1 MTYLQLKKVLRT
13 YGLPIFLSFSLPIL
27 IMAAVYYS
35 KGIYPGSDL
44 SILASDAFS
53 QYANF
58 HASFNNVLHGKQS
71 IFYTW
76 SGSLGLNYWSLM
88 GYYLNGLFTLLVG
101 FTDNLHMPDTLYYLT
116 LLKFG
121 ASGLAFWV
129 FSYNTYR
136 INRWMSVGLSVSYA
150 LMAYTVGYSE
160 VIMWLDTF
168 VYLPLII
175 LGIHRLMDQKK
186 PTVLFISYLLMFLS
200 NFYMAFMVGVFSFL
214 YFFARTFTDWQKYKK
229 AIGSYLVT
237 SLLAGGASMV
247 TILPTILDLR
257 ANGESF
263 TGIDRILTKDVGPWD
278 LVAKSLAGVYDTSK
292 FGSMPF
298 IYIGLLPLIFCVFY
312 FISRKIPL
320 KNKLL
325 YAGLLLILIASIYIE
340 PLNLFWHGMHAP
352 NMFLFRFSFLL
363 SFMIILL
370 AGYGLES
377 FEMAESNR
385 FVNSVL
391 GLGGIFLLFLFLSNK
406 KRYGVITTES
416 LLLTI
421 GLLVAYLAIMLGWLY
436 KEKWRS
442 GFVVLLVAIMVG
454 EAAFNAQALI
464 SGIKQEWNYASRVLY
479 TEGHSDVQR
488 LVDEAEAQNTSFF
501 RMENVDPIALN
512 ESFRFGY
519 HGVTMF
525 SSIRNRHSSQYVN
538 ALGYRSLGTNL
549 QVHYENNTL
558 LGDSLMGIKY
568 NLGKESPLK
577 FGYEKVAE
585 SGAYGLYENK
595 YALPLGILTDEGI
608 YEEEAVK
615 NQTEFFNYL
624 SQEEEEVFFFRDAAI
639 IGSENALIT
648 EQEETV
654 EIGEEQPNQPTKVTW
669 MVTVPAKTQGYLSL
683 TPTDFASVS
692 GMHVTFE
699 VDGISRTTPFE
710 NTGQYFNL
718 GYYEET
724 TSVEV
729 TAEFLKGSMERP
741 NFEIYKP
748 DAVFLD
754 TEKFAAMVEAI
765 QKKGVDFKTE
775 GRKATGSVSLEKD
788 QVVLTTIPY
797 DKGWE
802 VLIDGKPAEIT
813 SFKNAFLSV
822 KVPKGKHDIT
832 FIFLPQGFKI
842 GAGLFI
848 SCILLFIGYVW
859 WLKRKAKRERLE
871 REGDNA

>member
-1 MTYLQLKKVLRT
+1 MTHLQRKKIIRNC
-13 YGLPIFLSFSLPIL
+13 GWPILLSFSLPVL
-27 IMAAVYYS
+27 IMVAVYYS
-35 KGIYPGSDL
+35 KGIYPGSEL
-44 SILASDAFS
+44 SLLASDAFS

-58 HASFNNVLHGKQS
+58 HASFNNVLQGKQS

-88 GYYLNGLFTLLVG
+88 GYYLNGLFTPLVG
-101 FTDNLHMPDTLYYLT
+101 LADNLHMTDTLYYLT

-121 ASGLAFWV
+121 ASGIAFWV
-129 FSYNTYR
+129 FSHNTYR
-136 INRWMSVGLSVSYA
+136 INRWMSVGLSVAYA

-186 PTVLFISYLLMFLS
+186 PVVLFISYLLMFLS
-200 NFYMAFMVGVFSFL
+200 NFYMAFMVGVFSAL
-214 YFFARTFTDWQKYKK
+214 YFLARTCTDWPKYKK
-229 AIGSYLVT
+229 SIGSYLVT
-237 SLLAGGASMV
+237 AFLAGGASMV
-247 TILPTILDLR
+247 TILPTVMDLR
-257 ANGESF
+257 ANGESI
-263 TGIDRILTKDVGPWD
+263 TGISRLLTKDVGPWD
-278 LVAKSLAGVYDTSK
+278 LIAKNLTGVYDTSK

-298 IYIGLLPLIFCVFY
+298 IYIGLLPLVFCVFY
-312 FISRKIPL
+312 FVSRKIPL

-325 YAGLLLILIASIYIE
+325 YAGILLFLVASVYLE
-340 PLNLFWHGMHAP
+340 PLNLFWHGLHAP
-352 NMFLFRFSFLL
+352 NMFLFRFSFLI
-363 SFMIILL
+363 SFMVILL
-370 AGYGLES
+370 AGYGLEA
-377 FEMAESNR
+377 FNINESNR

-391 GLGGIFLLFLFLSNK
+391 GVGGVFLLFLFLSNK

-416 LLLTI
+416 LLFTI
-421 GLLVAYLAIMLGWLY
+421 GLLIAYLVIMLGWLY
-436 KEKWRS
+436 KEKWRRS
-442 GFVVLLVAIMVG
+442 LVILLLTVMAG

-464 SGIKQEWNYASRVLY
+464 SGIKQEWSYPSSELY
-479 TEGHSDVQR
+479 TANHSDIQS
-488 LVDEAEAQNTSFF
+488 LVDAAEGKNETFF
-501 RMENVDPIALN
+501 RMENMDPTSLN

-585 SGAYGLYENK
+585 SGKYWLYENK

-608 YEEEAVK
+608 YEEEAVR

-692 GMHVTFE
+692 GMHVTAE

-710 NTGQYFNL
+710 NAGQYFNL

-754 TEKFAAMVEAI
+754 TEKFATMVEAI
-765 QKKGVDFKTE
+765 QKKGVDFKEE
-775 GRKATGSVSLEKD
+775 GRKATASVSLEKE

-797 DKGWE
+797 DKGWS
-802 VLIDGKPAEIT
+802 VLIDGKQAEIT
-813 SFKNAFLSV
+813 SFKDAFLSV
-822 KVPKGKHDIT
+822 KVPKGTHDIE

-842 GAGLFI
+842 GAGLFV
-848 SCILLFIGYVW
+848 SCILLFIGYIW
-859 WLKRKAKRERLE
+859 RLNMKQREGIE
-871 REGDNA
+871 REGERNI